1 MQLHAKK
8 KVEVI
13 LEAPLLRRTLEVIAA
28 SGASGYTVLPA
39 HAGTG
44 SEGPWKRGQVSD
56 AFQMACIVV
65 ICDAAIAEKLV
76 DEVFGLLRHYTA
88 IVYVS
93 DVGVVRSEKY

>member
-1 MQLHAKK
+1 MQLHPKK

-13 LEAPLLRRTLEVIAA
+13 LEMPLLRRGLEVIQAC
-28 SGASGYTVLPA
+28 GATGYTVLPA

-56 AFQMACIVV
+56 AFQMACVIV
-65 ICDAAIAEKLV
+65 ICDPSIAERLV
-76 DEVFGLLRHYTA
+76 DEVFALLRPYTA